1 MGLVSVERRKISYA
15 TIAVL
20 VNTLRANE
28 KESRVFDTLLSLSLG
43 RGRGQG
49 QGESRHPDPT
59 TRPPDTPRQVQEMQ
73 ADASRCKGA
82 QADARGCKRM
92 QAIKQGG
99 RGKGVGARGKGV
111 AALAKGRKR
120 KKPWRFQRG
129 LMLLRGLM
137 RQGSFAPL
145 ARLLPPAPLTP
156 PPSPLPPCFSGCIP
170 LSFPFH
176 SACAFPFH
184 SACIPLSF
192 PAPALGCRGVGWS
205 GRGVGSV
212 GPGRGGVKFAPPSLS
227 LGGRFSV
234 LRPPQSVCSNQIVN
248 IPPLIGK
255 TRQPKLIL
263 LV

>member
-1 MGLVSVERRKISYA
+1 MRKKA
-15 TIAVL
+15 
-20 VNTLRANE
+20 R
-28 KESRVFDTLLSLSLG
+28 SLIPCFLCLWAGAGG
-43 RGRGQG
+43 RGRGRADTPTRPPDPTPQT
-49 QGESRHPDPT
+49 RHPDPT

-73 ADASRCKGA
+73 ANASRCKGA

-99 RGKGVGARGKGV
+99 RGKGGGARGKGV

-129 LMLLRGLM
+129 LMLLRGLR

-212 GPGRGGVKFAPPSLS
+212 GSGRVVGSGCRLSPCPCPLPLPKDCPPPPLAPPPRGSGGCKVCAPLAFARGALFSLLTS
-227 LGGRFSV
+227 EVGQL
-234 LRPPQSVCSNQIVN
+234 
-248 IPPLIGK
+248 
-255 TRQPKLIL
+255 
-263 LV
+263 